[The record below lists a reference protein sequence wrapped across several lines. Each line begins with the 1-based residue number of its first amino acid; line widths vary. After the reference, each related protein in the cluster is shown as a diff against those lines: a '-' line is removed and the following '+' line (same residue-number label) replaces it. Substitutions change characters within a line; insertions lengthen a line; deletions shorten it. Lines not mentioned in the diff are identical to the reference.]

1 MTVMATTQSTPRRFA
16 PLVALVTIVL
26 AILAGSATA
35 SAHDATD
42 GSTVVTIDDRRVI
55 VGASIPFGALGYVDT
70 SGDGL
75 IDADELAE
83 QEEIVAPDFVA
94 IVRRLVDVRVDG
106 QSLEIIGAGVQSPS
120 EVGADDNGASPYVM
134 LAFATGPHDGDVDDV
149 ELEWG
154 FDGPVNTFVLSST
167 DRAVTGQ
174 LSDDGTISFSLDN
187 WSSTQSFFELGLDHI
202 RFGPDHLLFLLVLTL
217 AVAGTTVS
225 KATTRRTVKLVTA
238 FTIGHAV
245 SLGLAYFDLVSV
257 PAWLVEPAI
266 SLSIVAA
273 AVLAIGGRA
282 SDARPWIAAVIG
294 LVHGLGFASSL
305 SSLGVVTSQRFVALA
320 AFNFG
325 IDVAQTMF
333 VLIVIGG
340 LWLANHLLDH
350 RVVWLRTASR
360 IECRTGRHGLDRVP
374 PRRTPHLKPIPRPI
388 ERTLPVT
395 LSAPRSPR

>member
-1 MTVMATTQSTPRRFA
+1 MAPTQSTPRRLA
-16 PLVALVTIVL
+16 PLIALVTIVL
-26 AILAGSATA
+26 AILAGSTTA

-42 GSTVVTIDDRRVI
+42 GSTVVTIDDRRVV
-55 VGASIPFGALGYVDT
+55 VGASVPFDELGYVDT

-75 IDADELAE
+75 IDADELAG
-83 QEEIVAPDFVA
+83 QEATVAPEFVA

-106 QSLEIIGAGVQSPS
+106 ESVEIIGAGVQSPS
-120 EVGADDNGASPYVM
+120 EIGADDTGASEYVM
-134 LAFATGPHDGDVDDV
+134 LAFATGPHDGAVNDV
-149 ELEWG
+149 EIDWG
-154 FDGPVNTFVLSST
+154 FGGPVDTFVLTSA
-167 DRAVTGQ
+167 DGAVTGQ
-174 LSDDGTISFSLDN
+174 LSDDGTISFSLDTL
-187 WSSTQSFFELGLDHI
+187 SSAQSFFELGIDHI

-238 FTIGHAV
+238 FTLGHAV

-273 AVLAIGGRA
+273 ALMAIVGRA
-282 SDARPWIAAVIG
+282 SDARPWIAALIG

-305 SSLGVVTSQRFVALA
+305 GSLGVVTSQRFVALA

-333 VLIVIGG
+333 VLVVIGG
-340 LWLANHLLDH
+340 LWLANRLLDQ
-350 RVVWLRTASR
+350 RVVWVRTAVASSAALVGVAWTVSR
-360 IECRTGRHGLDRVP
+360 LAEL
-374 PRRTPHLKPIPRPI
+374 PI
-388 ERTLPVT
+388 
-395 LSAPRSPR
+395 